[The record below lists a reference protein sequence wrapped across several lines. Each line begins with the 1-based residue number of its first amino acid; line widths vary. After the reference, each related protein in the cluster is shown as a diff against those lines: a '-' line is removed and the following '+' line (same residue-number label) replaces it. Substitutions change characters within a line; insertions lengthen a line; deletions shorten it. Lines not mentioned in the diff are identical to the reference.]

1 VREWREDHGMISG
14 RRKNIEEEIRRV
26 EAELKRELIRLCG
39 MCQ

>member
-1 VREWREDHGMISG
+1 VRERREDHGMISG
-14 RRKNIEEEIRRV
+14 RKNIAEEIRRV

>member
-1 VREWREDHGMISG
+1 VRERREDHGMISG
-14 RRKNIEEEIRRV
+14 RKNITEEIRRV